1 MKHTQLAKQILIVV
15 LLSLAT
21 AIASARSGLVLE
33 AATGGLF
40 WSPSLQYV
48 RVAGVEPGSDA
59 QRAGF
64 REGDEILK
72 INDKTI
78 VGSKAKTMKSYWDA
92 LPQGKPVVFVIRRE
106 GRELL
111 LTMPM
116 GK

>member
-1 MKHTQLAKQILIVV
+1 MKDSQLATRILVV
-15 LLSLAT
+15 ILLSLAT

-40 WSPSLQYV
+40 WSPSLRSV
-48 RVAGVEPGSDA
+48 RVAGVEPGSNA

-72 INDKTI
+72 INDKAI

-92 LPQGKPVVFVIRRE
+92 LPQGKPVVFVVRRE
-106 GRELL
+106 DRELL
-111 LTMPM
+111 LTMAM